1 VIITGCTEGIG
12 KGFCFPLAKI
22 GFYLCLISINKT
34 KLENLQEEIKSK
46 YPMIKT
52 RIIVVDFSSYS
63 NEMYDQ
69 ISEQLKDID
78 VSILV
83 NNVGMAFMSKLIFI

>member
-1 VIITGCTEGIG
+1 
-12 KGFCFPLAKI
+12 
-22 GFYLCLISINKT
+22 
-34 KLENLQEEIKSK
+34 
-46 YPMIKT
+46 
-52 RIIVVDFSSYS
+52 
-63 NEMYDQ
+63 MYDQ